1 MEKEPTPTPE
11 SQPETMVMTFEQG
24 GEKVEVKCRFVDLNT
39 PEYDAKFENAPLF
52 RKNVEVKARQAT
64 TREEIET
71 ALDATQSVAEPGD
84 WIVTNPGGEV
94 YRVKDE
100 IFKKAYKP
108 KEDEEGTFIALGVP
122 VKAVQVN
129 EDIAF
134 MAPWGS
140 VQGVRSGGYIVERQ
154 DNKER
159 YGIEKVAFESTYEAI
174 EEEK

>member
-1 MEKEPTPTPE
+1 MEKQPAPK
-11 SQPETMVMTFEQG
+11 SQPENRIMTFGQG
-24 GEKVEVKCRFVDLNT
+24 NKKVEVKCRLVDLNT
-39 PEYDAKFENAPLF
+39 PEYDAKFEDAPLF
-52 RKNVEVKARQAT
+52 RKNAEVKARQAT

-71 ALDATQSVAEPGD
+71 ALDATRSVAEPGD

-100 IFKKAYKP
+100 TFKKAYKP
-108 KEDEEGTFIALGVP
+108 KEGEEGTFVALGVP

-140 VQGVRSGGYIVERQ
+140 EQGVRSGGYVVERQ

-159 YGIEKVAFESTYEAI
+159 YGIEKAAFDSTYEAI

>member
-1 MEKEPTPTPE
+1 ML
-11 SQPETMVMTFEQG
+11 
-24 GEKVEVKCRFVDLNT
+24 RRL
-39 PEYDAKFENAPLF
+39 
-52 RKNVEVKARQAT
+52 RKNAEVKARQAT
-64 TREEIET
+64 TREEIKT

-100 IFKKAYKP
+100 TFKNAYRS
-108 KEDEEGTFIALGVP
+108 KEDEEGTFAALGVP

-140 VQGVRSGGYIVERQ
+140 EQGVRSGGYVVERQ

-159 YGIEKVAFESTYEAI
+159 YGIEKAAFDSTYEAI

>member
-1 MEKEPTPTPE
+1 MEKLSTPE
-11 SQPETMVMTFEQG
+11 NQPESRVMTFEQD
-24 GEKVEVKCRFVDLNT
+24 GEKVEVKCRLVDLNT
-39 PEYDAKFENAPLF
+39 PEYDAKFEGAPLF
-52 RKNVEVKARQAT
+52 RKNAEVRARQAT

-100 IFKKAYKP
+100 TFKNAYRP
-108 KEDEEGTFIALGVP
+108 KEGEEGTFVALGVP

-140 VQGVRSGGYIVERQ
+140 EQGVRSGGYIVERL

-159 YGIEKVAFESTYEAI
+159 YGIEKAAFESTYEAI